1 MAIDKPPEGVGRIE
15 KIIIY
20 TLLLISTALSAAS
33 LYVNGVRSNQLEE
46 GRLDIESSVLELTR
60 QSYEQTAA
68 LNEVEL
74 SVREQDQSRNAID
87 QRMKLLELIQRAQ
100 PNIEAF
106 PFQAENTANLG
117 SVNFCFKNHSAFTS
131 HIAATEVVFREIGAL
146 GQIVRE
152 LDPYIFG
159 EFDGIGEIMPENA
172 VADRL
177 NFRIRDFDRA
187 SKGFQVSVSFLYS
200 VPSLVESEIRSI
212 ASELEI
218 KDEEIDFTFRFTSTF
233 GFFGG
238 YFDEQTYRDCV

>member
-60 QSYEQTAA
+60 QSHEQTAA

-106 PFQAENTANLG
+106 AFQAANTANLG

-131 HIAATEVVFREIGAL
+131 HVSVKQVVFREIGAL
-146 GQIVRE
+146 GQEIRE
-152 LDPYIFG
+152 LDPYVFG
-159 EFDGIGEIMPENA
+159 QFDGIGQIMPQNA
-172 VADRL
+172 VSDRL

-187 SKGFQVSVSFLYS
+187 VKNFQVSVSFVYTA
-200 VPSLVESEIRSI
+200 PSIVEAEIRSV
-212 ASELEI
+212 ARDLQVEDS
-218 KDEEIDFTFRFTSTF
+218 EIDFTFTFTSSF
-233 GFFGG
+233 SFFGG
-238 YFDEQTYRDCV
+238 YIDEQTYRDCV